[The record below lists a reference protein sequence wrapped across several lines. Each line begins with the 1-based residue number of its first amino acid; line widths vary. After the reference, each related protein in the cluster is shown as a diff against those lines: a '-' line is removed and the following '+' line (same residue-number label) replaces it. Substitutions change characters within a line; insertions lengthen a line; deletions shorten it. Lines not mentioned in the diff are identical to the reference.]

1 MSGHIRRA
9 RPDERERITEIRFA
23 VQENRLA
30 DPTLVTDEDYAWFE
44 EYPGIWV
51 WEEGGQI
58 MGFSAADTRDG
69 TIWALFVDPASE
81 RRGIG
86 RALFAAA
93 CDTLRR
99 AGHRTA
105 MLTTDRDTRAERF
118 YRAAGWKIIGNSTRG
133 ELIFRSVLCGI
144 TRLRQA
150 RPSG

>member
-9 RPDERERITEIRFA
+9 HHDERQRINEIRFA

-44 EYPGIWV
+44 EHPGIWV

-58 MGFSAADTRDG
+58 LGFSAGDPRDG
-69 TIWALFVDPASE
+69 TIWALFVDPGCE

-86 RALFAAA
+86 RALFKAA

-105 MLTTDRDTRAERF
+105 VLTTDSGTRAERF
-118 YRAAGWKIIGNSTRG
+118 YRAAGWKVVGHSLRG
-133 ELIFRSVLCGI
+133 ELIFRSTL
-144 TRLRQA
+144 
-150 RPSG
+150 

>member
-9 RPDERERITEIRFA
+9 HHDERQRITEIRSA

-30 DPTLVTDEDYAWFE
+30 DPSLVTDEDYAWFE
-44 EYPGIWV
+44 EHPGILV

-58 MGFSAADTRDG
+58 LGFSAGDTRDG
-69 TIWALFVDPASE
+69 AIWALFVDPASE

-93 CDTLRR
+93 CETLRR

-105 MLTTDRDTRAERF
+105 MLTTDRGTRAERF
-118 YRAAGWKIIGNSTRG
+118 YRAAGWKIVGTSTRG
-133 ELIFRSVLCGI
+133 ELIFRAVL
-144 TRLRQA
+144 
-150 RPSG
+150 

>member
-9 RPDERERITEIRFA
+9 LHDERQRITEIRFA

-44 EYPGIWV
+44 EHPGIWV
-51 WEEGGQI
+51 WEEGRRI
-58 MGFSAADTRDG
+58 LGFSAADTRDG
-69 TIWALFVDPASE
+69 TIWALFVDPACK

-86 RALFAAA
+86 RALFEAA

-105 MLTTDRDTRAERF
+105 MLTTDAGTRAERF
-118 YRAAGWKIIGNSTRG
+118 YRAAGWKVVGTSTRG
-133 ELIFRSVLCGI
+133 ELIFRTVL
-144 TRLRQA
+144 
-150 RPSG
+150 

>member
-9 RPDERERITEIRFA
+9 RHDERQRITEIRSA

-30 DPTLVTDEDYAWFE
+30 DPNLVTDEDYAWFE
-44 EYPGIWV
+44 EHPGIWV

-58 MGFSAADTRDG
+58 LGFSAGDTRDG
-69 TIWALFVDPASE
+69 TIWALFVDPACE

-86 RALFAAA
+86 RALFEAA

-105 MLTTDRDTRAERF
+105 MLTTDPGTRAERF
-118 YRAAGWKIIGNSTRG
+118 YRAAGWKAVGTSSRG
-133 ELIFRSVLCGI
+133 ELIFRSVL
-144 TRLRQA
+144 
-150 RPSG
+150 

>member
-1 MSGHIRRA
+1 MNASA
-9 RPDERERITEIRFA
+9 SEIRFA

-51 WEEGGQI
+51 WDESGQI
-58 MGFSAADTRDG
+58 LGFSASDTRDG

-86 RALFAAA
+86 RALFDEA

-99 AGHRTA
+99 SGHRTA
-105 MLTTDRDTRAERF
+105 MLTTDPGTRAERF
-118 YRAAGWKIIGNSTRG
+118 YRAAGWKAVGTSSRG
-133 ELIFRSVLCGI
+133 ELIFRAVL
-144 TRLRQA
+144 
-150 RPSG
+150 